1 MYVYVDV
8 DDVDADVDI
17 DPHFIEAPFTLS
29 VPLLHPYPLSTID
42 TDSEIPNSFTP
53 FCKQLTLFLP
63 AAF

>member
-1 MYVYVDV
+1 MAY
-8 DDVDADVDI
+8 I
-17 DPHFIEAPFTLS
+17 HISPHFTGAPFALS

-53 FCKQLTLFLP
+53 FYKQFALLLP